1 MRCVILTLL
10 ASCTSLATPLMQ
22 SNSSPLAGATMVGFV
37 ATTNSV
43 RCRQFYEQQ
52 LGFRVVSED
61 PMAITFDAVGNPLRV
76 QKLAQHTPQQFTILG
91 WNVSN
96 LDAVLDRLEA
106 TGVQAERFGLPMQ
119 DARGIA
125 SFPGGA
131 RLVWLKDPDGNVL
144 SVAQMTP

>member
-10 ASCTSLATPLMQ
+10 ASCTSLATLPMQ

-37 ATTNSV
+37 GTTDAV
-43 RCRQFYEQQ
+43 RARHFYEQQ

-61 PMAITFDAVGNPLRV
+61 PQAITFDAAGQPLRL
-76 QKLAQHTPQQFTILG
+76 QRLKTHTPQQFTILG

-106 TGVQAERFGLPMQ
+106 AGVQAERFGFPMQ

-125 SFPGGA
+125 SFPGGI
-131 RLVWLKDPDGNVL
+131 RLVWLRDPDGNVL